1 MNRRNPQHG
10 PQPPGELIVVPAGVP
25 SWITAELIQLTL
37 KVFQTRYATPL
48 TLDDAV
54 AMLLN
59 VGRLF
64 GELSRS
70 SQS

>member
-1 MNRRNPQHG
+1 MTRQNSQHG
-10 PQPPGELIVVPAGVP
+10 QKSPGEPIIVPAGVP
-25 SWITAELIQLTL
+25 SWITAELIQRTL
-37 KVFQTRYATPL
+37 KVFQPRYPTPL
-48 TLDDAV
+48 TLGEAV

-70 SQS
+70 SQP

>member
-1 MNRRNPQHG
+1 MSRQNPQHA
-10 PQPPGELIVVPAGVP
+10 PQPLGEPIIVPAGVP

-37 KVFQTRYATPL
+37 KVFQPRYPTAL

-64 GELSRS
+64 SELSRGS
-70 SQS
+70 

>member
-1 MNRRNPQHG
+1 MTRKHP
-10 PQPPGELIVVPAGVP
+10 PPKSQPTGEPIAVPAGAP
-25 SWITAELIQLTL
+25 SWITSELIQQTL
-37 KVFQTRYATPL
+37 KVFQPRYPSPL

-64 GELSRS
+64 KELSRRT
-70 SQS
+70 